1 MAAARTMQVG
11 LLLAILGSAR
21 ATCLKPGYDMGDSA
35 NSCGYAPEVKVF
47 GGPGYDFSAHSWIAS
62 KGITTEAVG
71 AAEDL
76 DSATDCQ
83 ALCLGAGADYFAYD
97 PVALCVCKAE
107 YAEASCYPLYAPY
120 ESSSAMIAGPAS
132 CGTCFR
138 VDHDMGA
145 DFNGCGYAPEVKIFG
160 GPGYD
165 FSAHSWIASKGITT
179 EAVGAAGDLDS
190 ATDCQELC
198 FGAGAA
204 YFAYEPDQ
212 LCVCKDPYEASNCTL
227 FGERTNITA
236 GPTVCQDCFRGSD
249 MGADFNGCGYASEVK
264 VFGGP
269 GYDFSAHSWIASKGI
284 TTEAVGAADELDSAM
299 DCQALCLGAGA
310 DYFAYEPGQL
320 CVCKDGYSDASCVLY
335 GLNAGAPDITSGPTQ
350 CPGCIMDGYDA
361 AGSANICGY
370 AVEVKIVA
378 TTGYDFSEPSWI
390 ATKGIPTAHTDNL
403 RTPYDC
409 RMLCMAETG
418 CAFFAFDAMKQPGKG
433 FCVLKQAY
441 SHPSCEPQ
449 YGADDDIAS
458 GPLLCKSTIKCGMLD
473 DACCD

>member
-145 DFNGCGYAPEVKIFG
+145 DFNGCGYAPEVK
-160 GPGYD
+160 
-165 FSAHSWIASKGITT
+165 
-179 EAVGAAGDLDS
+179 
-190 ATDCQELC
+190 
-198 FGAGAA
+198 
-204 YFAYEPDQ
+204 
-212 LCVCKDPYEASNCTL
+212 
-227 FGERTNITA
+227 
-236 GPTVCQDCFRGSD
+236 
-249 MGADFNGCGYASEVK
+249 

-284 TTEAVGAADELDSAM
+284 TTEAVGAAEDLDSAT

-310 DYFAYEPGQL
+310 DYFAYDPVAL
-320 CVCKDGYSDASCVLY
+320 CVCKAEYAEASCYPLY
-335 GLNAGAPDITSGPTQ
+335 APYESSSAMIAGPASCGTCFRVDHDMGADFNGRRSGGRARLCHGLPGPLPRRRGRLFRLRAWPALCLQGEMGTR
-350 CPGCIMDGYDA
+350 MRA
-361 AGSANICGY
+361 AS
-370 AVEVKIVA
+370 
-378 TTGYDFSEPSWI
+378 
-390 ATKGIPTAHTDNL
+390 L
-403 RTPYDC
+403 RTEFWRP
-409 RMLCMAETG
+409 G
-418 CAFFAFDAMKQPGKG
+418 HHVGPDAVSWMHHGRARRWWLGKCLRLRSRG
-433 FCVLKQAY
+433 ENRCNNRL
-441 SHPSCEPQ
+441 
-449 YGADDDIAS
+449 
-458 GPLLCKSTIKCGMLD
+458 
-473 DACCD
+473 

>member
-145 DFNGCGYAPEVKIFG
+145 DFNGCGYAP
-160 GPGYD
+160 
-165 FSAHSWIASKGITT
+165 
-179 EAVGAAGDLDS
+179 
-190 ATDCQELC
+190 
-198 FGAGAA
+198 
-204 YFAYEPDQ
+204 
-212 LCVCKDPYEASNCTL
+212 
-227 FGERTNITA
+227 
-236 GPTVCQDCFRGSD
+236 
-249 MGADFNGCGYASEVK
+249 EVK

>member
-35 NSCGYAPEVKVF
+35 NSCGYAPEVK
-47 GGPGYDFSAHSWIAS
+47 
-62 KGITTEAVG
+62 
-71 AAEDL
+71 DL

-97 PVALCVCKAE
+97 P
-107 YAEASCYPLYAPY
+107 
-120 ESSSAMIAGPAS
+120 
-132 CGTCFR
+132 
-138 VDHDMGA
+138 
-145 DFNGCGYAPEVKIFG
+145 
-160 GPGYD
+160 
-165 FSAHSWIASKGITT
+165 
-179 EAVGAAGDLDS
+179 
-190 ATDCQELC
+190 
-198 FGAGAA
+198 
-204 YFAYEPDQ
+204 
-212 LCVCKDPYEASNCTL
+212 
-227 FGERTNITA
+227 
-236 GPTVCQDCFRGSD
+236 
-249 MGADFNGCGYASEVK
+249 VK

-320 CVCKDGYSDASCVLY
+320 CVCKEIDGYSDASCVLY

>member
-35 NSCGYAPEVKVF
+35 NS
-47 GGPGYDFSAHSWIAS
+47 
-62 KGITTEAVG
+62 
-71 AAEDL
+71 
-76 DSATDCQ
+76 
-83 ALCLGAGADYFAYD
+83 
-97 PVALCVCKAE
+97 
-107 YAEASCYPLYAPY
+107 
-120 ESSSAMIAGPAS
+120 
-132 CGTCFR
+132 
-138 VDHDMGA
+138 
-145 DFNGCGYAPEVKIFG
+145 CGYAPEVKIFG

-320 CVCKDGYSDASCVLY
+320 CVCKEIDGYSDASCVLY